1 MKPVLKIRN
10 AAFCVVRDRGN
21 RKGPT
26 REGANYELE
35 FYSNQGAVAYV
46 NDVANQI
53 SNAMMLITNPNR
65 RRYTV

>member
-1 MKPVLKIRN
+1 MKPVFKIRN

-35 FYSNQGAVAYV
+35 FYSNQGAVA
-46 NDVANQI
+46 
-53 SNAMMLITNPNR
+53 
-65 RRYTV
+65 